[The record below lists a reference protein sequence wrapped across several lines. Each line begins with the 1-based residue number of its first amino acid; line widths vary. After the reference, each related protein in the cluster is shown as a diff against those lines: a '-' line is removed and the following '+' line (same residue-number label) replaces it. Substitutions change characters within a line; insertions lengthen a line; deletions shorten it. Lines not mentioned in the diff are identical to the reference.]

1 MGVKGLFQFLK
12 RYEQEC
18 SIESAIKHQSV
29 GVDLFWFIHHSKG
42 DFFGF
47 QDFMTPIIRYATKV
61 HCVVDGAPPKDTKE
75 ERKEKRKKREEAKK
89 AIEEIEKTEQVV
101 EKDHEVDKQL
111 KKQKEKL
118 NHQAWYPTREYVEYV
133 KQWLMGEGCVIHQAA
148 VDADSELVRLEQT
161 GWIQAIV
168 SNDSDLLTLG
178 ANHVVRIYSP
188 EDAGIYDRTSL
199 CQVLEL
205 SPTQWIDFM
214 NLCRTMERKDVMM
227 AYSFIRV
234 YKEFD
239 YALEKYDALHLAHEG
254 QACGA

>member
-18 SIESAIKHQSV
+18 SVQQAVEHQTV

-42 DFFGF
+42 DFFAF
-47 QDFMTPIIRYATKV
+47 QDFMTPIIQYATKV
-61 HCVVDGAPPKDTKE
+61 HCVVDGAPPKGTKE
-75 ERKEKRKKREEAKK
+75 ERKEKRKKRDEAKK
-89 AIEEIEKTEQVV
+89 AIREIEKTEQVV
-101 EKDHEVDKQL
+101 EKNQEVDKQL

-118 NHQAWYPTREYVEYV
+118 THQAWYPTREYVEYV
-133 KQWLMGEGCVIHQAA
+133 KQWLIGEGCVIHQAA

-161 GWIQAIV
+161 RWIDVIV

-178 ANHVVRIYSP
+178 ANHVIRIYSP
-188 EDAGIYDRTSL
+188 EDAGVYERTRL
-199 CQVLEL
+199 CEVLEL
-205 SPTQWIDFM
+205 SPTQWMDFM

-239 YALEKYDALHLAHEG
+239 YALERYALIQSTQEEQPCSA
-254 QACGA
+254 